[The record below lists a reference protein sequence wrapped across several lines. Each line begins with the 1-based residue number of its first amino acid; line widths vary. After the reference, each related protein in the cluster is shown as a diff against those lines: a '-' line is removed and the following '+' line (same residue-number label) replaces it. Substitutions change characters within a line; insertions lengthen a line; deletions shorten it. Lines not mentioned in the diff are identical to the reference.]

1 MSERAR
7 ALEQAELGAVL
18 WKVSGWIDTQGRGLF
33 PQSPDYDKGWRV
45 GAMQALEEVRAGI
58 RDMLAVQPPPPAGT
72 PTPKYQ
78 NVYIVTHY
86 PKGGLRGIHDSQA
99 GAEAEIAELCR
110 EYPDY
115 TRQDFS
121 IVCDRI
127 RPNPPSGAS
136 PQAETSEPSVMGAGS
151 YRQVQRD
158 EEFIRFA
165 LSSAVNTLEEAG
177 CACQPEELCALCL
190 CEEAVIHMMESQ
202 PAPVS
207 PVEPEPPDPMFVRW
221 GVLEPSLTVPVVIA
235 PGSPRRP
242 VEPEPPT
249 TCRCVDC
256 EPLTD
261 PGPKPSEDDINRL
274 EKAAWASKTDR
285 VLVWYRDRAEM
296 FRQRLRETERAWQ
309 LDRKKPTVE
318 PEPCVWRDIATVP
331 KDGTRILLTPA
342 VWTAERVVS
351 AYYRLGMWW
360 IESADARGSIRAFT
374 DPDED
379 ASHWPFTNWTPLPGA
394 PLKVEREQP
403 AALPTGSPA
412 PLEPQV
418 PNLMDALKKSLD
430 SLKRER

>member
-1 MSERAR
+1 MTNTSERAR

-115 TRQDFS
+115 TRRDFS

-151 YRQVQRD
+151 YRRVQRD

-207 PVEPEPPDPMFVRW
+207 PVEPEPPTGVR
-221 GVLEPSLTVPVVIA
+221 
-235 PGSPRRP
+235 
-242 VEPEPPT
+242 
-249 TCRCVDC
+249 
-256 EPLTD
+256 
-261 PGPKPSEDDINRL
+261 
-274 EKAAWASKTDR
+274 
-285 VLVWYRDRAEM
+285 
-296 FRQRLRETERAWQ
+296 
-309 LDRKKPTVE
+309 
-318 PEPCVWRDIATVP
+318 
-331 KDGTRILLTPA
+331 
-342 VWTAERVVS
+342 
-351 AYYRLGMWW
+351 
-360 IESADARGSIRAFT
+360 
-374 DPDED
+374 
-379 ASHWPFTNWTPLPGA
+379 
-394 PLKVEREQP
+394 
-403 AALPTGSPA
+403 
-412 PLEPQV
+412 
-418 PNLMDALKKSLD
+418 
-430 SLKRER
+430 